1 VFNLLNKLR
10 NCHRRSKNQPQV
22 VARQLSCEALEDRTT
37 PTVSS
42 ISANF
47 NATAIHAGDYIWFTN
62 VEKVS
67 GLGSSP
73 VTLDVTDQTIS
84 FTAKGTSYSLA
95 VPDSTIVF
103 NPATSKASTSFGS
116 GGWAVSSPTSFNGS
130 EFVSGLGWQAGNGL
144 PAGIKNVTWSADFT
158 TSTPGITVNWKWS
171 AAVYSE
177 FTSNMAGI
185 QVKTVPDKKQDVIKN
200 GDRAGTPEN
209 FKSDVVAGARGQGG
223 SDWTGN
229 RTSVATVQLNVATG
243 TAVISGTVQLVIG
256 GDSSGGVAGDTVTLM
271 NSSGVQV
278 ASTISD
284 ANGNYSF
291 GSLAAGTYT
300 VTLFDSNINGGSETL
315 SVTVTDGQN
324 SSGNN
329 FSVI

>member
-10 NCHRRSKNQPQV
+10 NCHRRSKNRPQV
-22 VARQLSCEALEDRTT
+22 VARQLSCESLEDRTT

-47 NATAIHAGDYIWFTN
+47 NGTAIPAGDYIWFSN

-73 VTLDVTDQTIS
+73 VTVDVTNQTIS
-84 FTAKGTSYSLA
+84 FTAQGTSYSLA

-103 NPATSKASTSFGS
+103 SPSTQKASTSFGS
-116 GGWAVSSPTSFNGS
+116 GGWAVSSPTSFNGN
-130 EFVSGLGWQAGNGL
+130 EFVSGLGWQAGNRL
-144 PAGIKNVTWSADFT
+144 PGGIKNVTWSADFT

-171 AAVYSE
+171 AAAYSE
-177 FTSNMAGI
+177 FTSNLAGI
-185 QVKTVPDKKQDVIKN
+185 QVKTVHEKKEDVIKN
-200 GDRAGTPEN
+200 DDRAGTPEN
-209 FKSDVVAGARGQGG
+209 FKPDVVAGARGLGG

-229 RTSVATVQLNVATG
+229 RTNAATVQLNVAAG
-243 TAVISGTVQLVIG
+243 TAVISGTVQLVIN

-278 ASTISD
+278 ASTITDS
-284 ANGNYSF
+284 NGNYSF

-315 SVTVTDGQN
+315 SVTVTNGQT